1 MKKSLLIVPLAMVVL
16 SCNTKKEEETAKT
29 DSQQVEEWLSQMTL
43 EEKASIV
50 VGNGMNMPGG
60 DAPIGQSK
68 DKVEGA
74 AGSTFAVKHLGIP
87 SLTLA
92 DGPAGLRISPT
103 REGTDETF
111 YATAFPIA
119 TLLASSWD
127 TELVKEVGNAMG
139 EEVKEYG
146 VDILLAPG
154 MNIHRNPLAGRNFEY
169 YSEDPLVTGKMAA
182 AMVNG
187 IESNG
192 VGTSIKHFVANN
204 QETNRMQ
211 VNAVVGERALREIY
225 LRGFEIAVKESQPWT
240 VMSSYNKLNGK
251 YTSQNRELLE
261 TILRD
266 EWGFEGLVVTDW
278 FAGDDA
284 VEQMKAGN
292 DLIMPGSQANRETI
306 MKAVEEGNLSMEQ
319 LDENVKRILNIVH
332 RSPVNEDYAYSNKPD
347 LKQHAEVARRAA
359 SEGTILLKNDDGV
372 LPLQT
377 DGLKIA
383 AFGNGSYEFVAGGT
397 GSGDVNEA
405 YVVSLVEGLSN
416 AGIPVEPSLQEVY
429 EAFIAEE
436 KAKLPEKE
444 FFFSLLPPINERP
457 LQTSE
462 VTDIASK
469 TDIALVTLGRNSGE
483 FQDRQA
489 PGDYYLTDAELDM
502 IDKVSKTY
510 HAQGKKVVMLLNIG
524 NVVETASWSDK
535 VDALV
540 LAWQGGQEAGNAL
553 TDVLTGKVNPSGK
566 LTTTFGIKYEDNF
579 SATDF
584 PGVEVPGAEE
594 VRMGPISMGKPSEA
608 EYNDG
613 IFVGYRYYQS
623 NDLPVAYPFGYG
635 LSYTTFGYSDF
646 SLDKTEFQE
655 NISATITVTNT
666 GDVAGKEVVQL
677 YVSAPGE
684 SMEKPKMEL
693 KGFAKTKVLAP
704 GESQTI
710 TISLNGKDLA
720 SFDADKN
727 AWMVEAGDYTVKIGA
742 SILNIKDE
750 KGFAVPSEI
759 EVEKVNDVLHPE
771 SIMPES

>member
-1 MKKSLLIVPLAMVVL
+1 MVVL